1 VRDHRREKV
10 AVGTPYGSYE
20 PHFVQSW
27 THLLAWDANHYG
39 RIVGGGASIA
49 LGTTNVAHGRNQI
62 TRTFWE
68 DTDADWLWW
77 IDTDMQFAPDTLDR
91 MIEAADPTDRP
102 ILGAL
107 CFSFNQGESQEIIPT
122 LYGLVDGP
130 EGQPVPARAFSLPEP
145 DGVHH
150 VWATGTGCLLV
161 HRRVVDAVFHH
172 RPDPEGQAWGET
184 SWPWFKFSDW
194 TVENLPDVMGEDLT
208 FCARANAAGFP
219 VHVDTRI
226 EVGHVKP
233 VVIDRRSYEA
243 AQGIDRANTY
253 VVVPMKDRRD
263 LTERL
268 LRDLHG
274 QGGYDRIFV
283 YDNGSNKTT
292 RNWLSTLN
300 PDWRVS
306 VVDADGWNLHRMWN
320 DGIARAVAAGGG
332 KANVAVLNN
341 DLHIGPN
348 FLPGLAEA
356 LRSNPRLWA
365 VCANYDGR
373 EADQPLVLTDQICAG
388 RYDGTGG
395 FAGFAFMLRG
405 EAIGHTIPPF
415 SEDLDW
421 FFGDNELLLH
431 IKQAGGVAAIVTG
444 TTVEHVDGGGQTTT
458 KGGNATHGADWLDTL
473 SPRMRNAYEHDEA
486 VFRKHWSADPL
497 EDAA

>member
-1 VRDHRREKV
+1 MRDHRREKV

-348 FLPGLAEA
+348 FLPGLATA
-356 LRSNPRLWA
+356 LRSDPRLLA
-365 VCANYDGR
+365 VCPRYDDREIEGPLQLVTGTAGGR
-373 EADQPLVLTDQICAG
+373 T
-388 RYDGTGG
+388 DGTGG
-395 FAGFAFMLRG
+395 LAGFAFMVRG
-405 EAIGHTIPPF
+405 ETIGKVLPPF
-415 SEDLDW
+415 DEEYEW
-421 FFGDNELLLH
+421 WYGDTDFALEV
-431 IKQAGGVAAIVTG
+431 QARGGLMAMVADVA
-444 TTVEHVDGGGQTTT
+444 VEHIGGGSQTAGDG
-458 KGGNATHGADWLDTL
+458 KGKRYTPEFAEAIK
-473 SPRMRNAYEHDEA
+473 RDEA
-486 VFRKHWSADPL
+486 RFRAKW
-497 EDAA
+497 AAKDEAA